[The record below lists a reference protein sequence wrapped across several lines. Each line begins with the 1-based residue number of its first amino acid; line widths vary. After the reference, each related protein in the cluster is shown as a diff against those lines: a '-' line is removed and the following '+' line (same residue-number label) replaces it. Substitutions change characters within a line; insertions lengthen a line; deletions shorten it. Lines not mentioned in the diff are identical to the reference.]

1 MSSEV
6 TTSRRTYQ
14 KVTRL
19 VDVACQCENGVKPP
33 HSKALSLAT
42 TPKTDRELKRAQ
54 MPTFSHVIK
63 VLPELQVTRLDL
75 ERLFGRNAPLHVD
88 LGCGDGSFLCEMAH
102 QFPKKNFLGI
112 ERLTKRVEKVRRK
125 AEKIENVRVLRADTL
140 FVVLYLLPESS
151 VETFYLL
158 FPDPW
163 PKRRHQFRRI
173 FTLDFLGAI
182 AVALEQNGVLCIA
195 TDQRDYFH
203 QIERVSRAQLQF
215 QVVPHA
221 VLPATKFER
230 KFREQ
235 GVPIYRLTLRK
246 TSPVR

>member
-1 MSSEV
+1 V
-6 TTSRRTYQ
+6 
-14 KVTRL
+14 
-19 VDVACQCENGVKPP
+19 
-33 HSKALSLAT
+33 T
-42 TPKTDRELKRAQ
+42 TPKINRELKRAQ
-54 MPTFSHVIK
+54 IPTFSPVIE
-63 VLPELQVTRLDL
+63 VLPELHVARLDL

-88 LGCGDGSFLCEMAH
+88 LGCGDGSFLCEMAQ
-102 QFPKKNFLGI
+102 QFPKRNFLGI

-125 AEKIENVRVLRADTL
+125 AEKIENVRVLSADSL
-140 FVVLYLLPESS
+140 FAVLYLLPESS

-163 PKRRHQFRRI
+163 PKRRHHFRRI
-173 FTLDFLGAI
+173 FTRDFLDAI
-182 AVALEQNGVLCIA
+182 AVALEQNGFLCVA

-215 QVVPHA
+215 QVVPQWSHDA
-221 VLPATKFER
+221 VLPASNFER